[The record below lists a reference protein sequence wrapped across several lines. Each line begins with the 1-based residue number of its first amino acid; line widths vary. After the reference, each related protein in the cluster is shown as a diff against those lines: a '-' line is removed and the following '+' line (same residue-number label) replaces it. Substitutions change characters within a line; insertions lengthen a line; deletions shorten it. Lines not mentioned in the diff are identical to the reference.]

1 MTFITDTWTFMLRDF
16 VKFILVVGIWLTNNW
31 RGRGK
36 YCSVT
41 WLCNFCCCLLRGK
54 YCSVGIYLVV
64 VFCITGPCSLAFI
77 SGLYWFFISRLSETG
92 HVNNV
97 CCFFILFYF
106 IFYLIKFLSLSQKRK
121 EKKKEADTFDF
132 IVIDFFFFLKDKSIG

>member
-92 HVNNV
+92 PVNNV
-97 CCFFILFYF
+97 LLLYFILFYF
-106 IFYLIKFLSLSQKRK
+106 LSNKISISISKKKRK
-121 EKKKEADTFDF
+121 EKRSRYIWFHSYW
-132 IVIDFFFFLKDKSIG
+132 FFFFLKDKSIG

>member
-1 MTFITDTWTFMLRDF
+1 MLRDF

-31 RGRGK
+31 RG
-36 YCSVT
+36 
-41 WLCNFCCCLLRGK
+41 RGK

-92 HVNNV
+92 PVNNV
-97 CCFFILFYF
+97 LLLYFILF
-106 IFYLIKFLSLSQKRK
+106 L
-121 EKKKEADTFDF
+121 
-132 IVIDFFFFLKDKSIG
+132 